1 MKKTVILIK
10 TLIFSF
16 TVGATPFLVVKGQKK
31 QNVELTVKDLPKK
44 VTTSALGN
52 FSADFN
58 GKNISSEYLINHL
71 GEWLGGNNDHTF
83 NLINTS
89 VDELGIKHS
98 SYQHYYKNVKVA
110 DELILLHEKD
120 GLLTFVNG
128 EYTNDIDIPLGQI
141 LDKSEIESIVS
152 KDMKLPNI
160 TFAEFENV
168 ITKVLSDRGV
178 KLYSASTINALALK
192 NLKGYTYY
200 VDNASKNI
208 VKKLEKIHH
217 HNNINVVEA
226 SSLKTMKPLVDT
238 PSTSATFYKGNQQ
251 ITVDSYNGLYRLKDN
266 ARNIYTRDG
275 TNWDG
280 GGNTITGE
288 FTGTITEYTSA
299 TPNFTA
305 NDTKPPVEVHWA
317 MSKAHDYY
325 VSRHNRNSYDGNGS
339 IIRNYY
345 NVNFAPA
352 NQPASGINAA
362 AVDIQGIVG
371 MVYGNGT
378 YQGMSG
384 YFNPFVALDVAGHEY
399 SHLIVSRTANLA
411 YQGES
416 GALNESFADIFGASI
431 EFYTNISP
439 NWTIGEGIP
448 NPALGFTFLRSMSN
462 PNSGPAILGSQQPD
476 TYPTNPTVSG
486 STQYWAS
493 TIPTYNANGQTTN
506 DHGGVHTNSGVGNYW
521 FYLLSAGGSGI
532 NDIGNNFNVTGITIQ
547 KAEKIA
553 YRTLANYLTANSQF
567 IDAYNASKQAVTDLY
582 GATGNEQ
589 LQNVKAWYAVG
600 IGNGLLSTSEIKN
613 KIENQLAVYPNPV
626 KNGIFTIENNS
637 SEGIYEIYDASGKL
651 IKNSDKLLKGNNKIN
666 VTGVEKGV
674 YFVKINIEGSIVSKK
689 IVIEK

>member
-1 MKKTVILIK
+1 M
-10 TLIFSF
+10 
-16 TVGATPFLVVKGQKK
+16 
-31 QNVELTVKDLPKK
+31 
-44 VTTSALGN
+44 
-52 FSADFN
+52 
-58 GKNISSEYLINHL
+58 
-71 GEWLGGNNDHTF
+71 
-83 NLINTS
+83 
-89 VDELGIKHS
+89 
-98 SYQHYYKNVKVA
+98 
-110 DELILLHEKD
+110 
-120 GLLTFVNG
+120 
-128 EYTNDIDIPLGQI
+128 
-141 LDKSEIESIVS
+141 
-152 KDMKLPNI
+152 
-160 TFAEFENV
+160 
-168 ITKVLSDRGV
+168 
-178 KLYSASTINALALK
+178 
-192 NLKGYTYY
+192 
-200 VDNASKNI
+200 
-208 VKKLEKIHH
+208 
-217 HNNINVVEA
+217 
-226 SSLKTMKPLVDT
+226 
-238 PSTSATFYKGNQQ
+238 
-251 ITVDSYNGLYRLKDN
+251 
-266 ARNIYTRDG
+266 
-275 TNWDG
+275 
-280 GGNTITGE
+280 
-288 FTGTITEYTSA
+288 
-299 TPNFTA
+299 
-305 NDTKPPVEVHWA
+305 
-317 MSKAHDYY
+317 
-325 VSRHNRNSYDGNGS
+325 
-339 IIRNYY
+339 
-345 NVNFAPA
+345 
-352 NQPASGINAA
+352 
-362 AVDIQGIVG
+362 
-371 MVYGNGT
+371 
-378 YQGMSG
+378 
-384 YFNPFVALDVAGHEY
+384 
-399 SHLIVSRTANLA
+399 VSRTANLA

-476 TYPTNPTVSG
+476 TYPTNPTFSG